1 MKRIISLAAMA
12 IALAASAETVVNIS
26 GVGAQKF
33 TVSLQVANGAYSKC
47 LAKNLEISGL
57 FTVRGDGSIKVS
69 GASGAMKAE
78 GRGKVVSSAEAFSDD
93 KSARMAARRFADA
106 MCEAFGNQKGFALDR
121 VLFLNRGKSAGR
133 GQVRPSEMCVSYP
146 DGYDVKQLT
155 GDGRMTIFQRWKDR
169 DSVMYISDL
178 KGSPQVWEL
187 DIATG
192 TRRQKWSLKGSPD
205 GIAVSPDGT
214 KVAAILTVHG
224 NPELYVISGDRFV
237 RLTNTPLA
245 SEGQPAW
252 SPDGKK
258 IAYVSN
264 EARNPQIFVVDVA
277 TKATRRLTS
286 KGRENVAPDWGPDG
300 RIAYITKRGGAQ
312 IAVMSP
318 AEGDVS
324 AELVTPEGNWE
335 HPSWSRDMRHL
346 VASRDKALFI
356 IDTLKDGDKP
366 RQLFGASGNFI
377 SPVWQR

>member
-12 IALAASAETVVNIS
+12 LALAASAETVVNIS

-33 TVSLQVANGAYSKC
+33 TVSIQVANGAYSKC

-57 FTVRGDGSIKVS
+57 FTVRGDGTIKVS

-187 DIATG
+187 DTATG

-264 EARNPQIFVVDVA
+264 EARNPQIFV
-277 TKATRRLTS
+277 
-286 KGRENVAPDWGPDG
+286 
-300 RIAYITKRGGAQ
+300 KRGGAQ